1 MTLRK
6 ITNLV
11 LGGRTGTAATVAN
24 SIVNYG
30 AVAFSS
36 SLNVYFM
43 RNGEI
48 KTGIAVM
55 DPETN
60 QVVGQS
66 KKAAE

>member
-6 ITNLV
+6 LTGLV
-11 LGGRTGTAATVAN
+11 LGGRTGAAATVAN

-36 SLNVYFM
+36 SLNVFFM
-43 RNGEI
+43 RI
-48 KTGIAVM
+48 ASGISVM

-60 QVVGQS
+60 
-66 KKAAE
+66 